1 MIIVEMRESNETT
14 QGVFIELEERRAKD
28 GAW

>member
-1 MIIVEMRESNETT
+1 MIIVEMRESHETT
-14 QGVFIELEERRAKD
+14 QGVFIEQEERRVRD